1 MSMTKT
7 VARVAALSAVALSLI
22 GCESIR
28 EAAGITKQPPD
39 EFAVVTKSPL
49 VIPPDFNLKPP
60 KPGAAP
66 TNQSSP
72 TVVAQSA
79 LYGDDPVAAAAA
91 IPGNFSPEERVVLA
105 SSGGAASDPSIRKQ
119 IAADEKQMEATD
131 DSFTDTLLFTSP
143 DPYKGAPL
151 NADAEAQ
158 RIQAA
163 KAQGQQV
170 AGTTNA
176 ANGTQPA
183 AQKPPAKPADSATIQ
198 KDSGGW
204 LDGIF

>member
-7 VARVAALSAVALSLI
+7 VARAVALSAVALALI
-22 GCESIR
+22 GCESVR
-28 EAAGITKQPPD
+28 EAAGITKEPPD

-66 TNQSSP
+66 TNQASP
-72 TVVAQSA
+72 TEAAQSA
-79 LYGDDPVAAAAA
+79 LFGGDASGSAAA
-91 IPGNFSPEERVVLA
+91 GNFSAEERVVLVN
-105 SSGGAASDPSIRKQ
+105 SGGANSDPSIRKQ

-131 DSFTDTLLFTSP
+131 DSFTDQLLFSSP

-158 RIQAA
+158 RIQTA
-163 KAQGQQV
+163 KAQGQPV
-170 AGTTNA
+170 AGTTNTA
-176 ANGTQPA
+176 SNPA
-183 AQKPPAKPADSATIQ
+183 PKEPPPAKPDDSATIK

-204 LDGIF
+204 FDGIF

>member
-1 MSMTKT
+1 MNMTK
-7 VARVAALSAVALSLI
+7 RVVRAAALSAVALSLI
-22 GCESIR
+22 GCESLR

-39 EFAVVTKSPL
+39 EFAVLTKSPL

-66 TNQSSP
+66 TNQVSP
-72 TVVAQSA
+72 TQSAQSA
-79 LYGDDPVAAAAA
+79 LFGDDAAAAAAA
-91 IPGNFSPEERVVLA
+91 IPGNFSPEERIVLA
-105 SSGGAASDPSIRKQ
+105 NTGGAAADPSIRKQ

-131 DSFTDTLLFTSP
+131 DSFTDELLFSSP

-158 RIQAA
+158 RIEAA
-163 KAQGQQV
+163 KAQGQPA
-170 AGTTNA
+170 AGTA
-176 ANGTQPA
+176 SASSGAQPPA
-183 AQKPPAKPADSATIQ
+183 KQPPAKPADSATIQ

-204 LDGIF
+204 FDGIF